1 MNDTGR
7 GREPCIAHLKADRVE
22 VARRIAT
29 RDDVSRLMDAL
40 EAEGI
45 IVTEEVAYAAWR
57 RHSDWHEAGWL
68 VLYPEDEDLRLA
80 LLPHLDVED

>member
-1 MNDTGR
+1 
-7 GREPCIAHLKADRVE
+7 
-22 VARRIAT
+22 
-29 RDDVSRLMDAL
+29 MDAL

-45 IVTEEVAYAAWR
+45 IVTEEVAYAAWK

>member
-1 MNDTGR
+1 MNDAGR
-7 GREPCIAHLKADRVE
+7 LPGTRIRYLKPDRVE
-22 VARRIAT
+22 VARRITA
-29 RDDVSRLMDAL
+29 RDDVSGLIDAL
-40 EAEGI
+40 EAEDI
-45 IVTEEVAYAAWR
+45 VVTEKVAYTAWR

>member
-7 GREPCIAHLKADRVE
+7 RREPRIAHLKPDKVE
-22 VARRIAT
+22 VARRIAA

-68 VLYPEDEDLRLA
+68 VLYPEDEDLRRA

>member
-7 GREPCIAHLKADRVE
+7 LPGPRIGHLKPDRVE
-22 VARRIAT
+22 VARRIAA
-29 RDDVSRLMDAL
+29 RDDVSRLIYAL

-45 IVTEEVAYAAWR
+45 IVTEEVAYAAWK

-68 VLYPEDEDLRLA
+68 VLYPEDEDLRFA

>member
-7 GREPCIAHLKADRVE
+7 LPEIRIAHLKPDRVE
-22 VARRIAT
+22 VARRIAA

-40 EAEGI
+40 QAEGI
-45 IVTEEVAYAAWR
+45 IVTEEIAYAAWR

-68 VLYPEDEDLRLA
+68 VLYPEDEDIRLA